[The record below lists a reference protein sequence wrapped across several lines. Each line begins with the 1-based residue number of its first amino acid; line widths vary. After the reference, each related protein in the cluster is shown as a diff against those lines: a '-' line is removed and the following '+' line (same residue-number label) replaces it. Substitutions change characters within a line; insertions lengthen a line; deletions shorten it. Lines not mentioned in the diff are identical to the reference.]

1 MELANCPHPWFL
13 LGWFFSWQKKCRLQ
27 HVVKNISPRINT
39 HWVADEDFGAA
50 PFTKGGDCMR
60 CVWTQNGRMT
70 VIQRLSFKKDTN
82 WNIIFLKNSQGGA
95 FSAKISCVLLA
106 SLSQPSMKSLALD
119 ALLAPVGD
127 VPASC
132 FAACTTII
140 NTKLMQWPRTRSSA
154 CHHSEFVLFSTVRC
168 AFQHGVLC
176 FSARCVVLFSTVCCA
191 FQHSALCFSAQCVV
205 LFSTVRCAFQ
215 HNVLSLS
222 AQCQVQA
229 LFKAPRL
236 GTADCPSLWRC
247 CSSFLKNQDR
257 NDLSISQ

>member
-1 MELANCPHPWFL
+1 MPFLQKFLAFCWHLWASPVWSPWPWMHCL
-13 LGWFFSWQKKCRLQ
+13 PQSVMSQLHALRPVQLSL
-27 HVVKNISPRINT
+27 
-39 HWVADEDFGAA
+39 
-50 PFTKGGDCMR
+50 
-60 CVWTQNGRMT
+60 
-70 VIQRLSFKKDTN
+70 IQ
-82 WNIIFLKNSQGGA
+82 
-95 FSAKISCVLLA
+95 
-106 SLSQPSMKSLALD
+106 
-119 ALLAPVGD
+119 
-127 VPASC
+127 
-132 FAACTTII
+132 
-140 NTKLMQWPRTRSSA
+140 KLMQWPRTRSSA

>member
-50 PFTKGGDCMR
+50 PFTKGCDCMR

-70 VIQRLSFKKDTN
+70 VIQRLSFKKDTH
-82 WNIIFLKNSQGGA
+82 WNIIFFKNSQGGA

-132 FAACTTII
+132 FAACTTIM
-140 NTKLMQWPRTRSSA
+140 NTKTRAMTKNKKQCLSPQ
-154 CHHSEFVLFSTVRC
+154 RI
-168 AFQHGVLC
+168 
-176 FSARCVVLFSTVCCA
+176 CA
-191 FQHSALCFSAQCVV
+191 FQHSVLCFSAQCVV
-205 LFSTVRCAFQ
+205 LFSTVRCAFLLFSTMCCPFQ
-215 HNVLSLS
+215 HNAKFKPFSKPLASALLLAPSLS
-222 AQCQVQA
+222 
-229 LFKAPRL
+229 
-236 GTADCPSLWRC
+236 
-247 CSSFLKNQDR
+247 
-257 NDLSISQ
+257 